1 MPGQPELSLNISRE
15 LSPFATAAT
24 VQSCPLPF
32 SVSYHRCSWINWH
45 QQVYSWPKEAIA
57 MKERITFVHPPGA
70 EFDPKLIE
78 IQATGLLG
86 PTINT
91 MREDRL
97 TIPLN
102 ELPAKFATLL
112 KRLESLQIR
121 WASPKQQNT
130 INPFGSRIS
139 PGLHVSYTTQK
150 DGKQDQY
157 VVITPKL
164 EKIRYNC

>member
-1 MPGQPELSLNISRE
+1 
-15 LSPFATAAT
+15 
-24 VQSCPLPF
+24 
-32 SVSYHRCSWINWH
+32 
-45 QQVYSWPKEAIA
+45 

-70 EFDPKLIE
+70 EFDPKLLQ

-86 PTINT
+86 PTIDT

-102 ELPAKFATLL
+102 EIPAKFANLL
-112 KRLESLQIR
+112 KLLESLQIR

-139 PGLHVSYTTQK
+139 PGLHLSYTPQK
-150 DGKQDQY
+150 DGKQGQY
-157 VVITPKL
+157 VVITRTL
-164 EKIRYNC
+164 EKVRCSC